1 MGARAARRMDATRAL
16 LAAASLAL
24 ALAALPAASAIP
36 DGALSLEATGHAALG
51 GLEQV
56 RLELAFS
63 PSQDASFTGGGG
75 LLIIGTSALD
85 TLDIDGAFTRD
96 SRDLRLSGTAS
107 GHGEPVSV
115 ALTGRL
121 TEERGDSSVYLLTG
135 TLERGGVSGRASFAA
150 LLVPIHSDRDPAVT
164 VSVPPAP
171 EGDGARSLHASGYG
185 AVGEFVEDLRLS
197 LSFSEGA
204 DGSLSSLN
212 GTLGIGGYS
221 LGTLDIGGE
230 FTREGRFVSV
240 SGTASGRGEPV
251 SLRLLGRTAEA
262 HGGQAAYLLTGTLE
276 RGAHSGKA
284 VLAALVSRPEG
295 GDGPAVPLE
304 AIHVRLLAAPRQ
316 PGAPPGHFDE
326 PLLHVQPGQNVT
338 ISNADAK
345 AHRLVSGTVNAWFY
359 ERSGASPRTCSPD
372 GTPDD
377 GSAPGASRGV
387 SRAQAELDRCDFT
400 RDARIGVTVGPG
412 ESSTIHI
419 AKPGIYRILDPES
432 PWIQLLAVSVDT
444 PVRCPPHCH

>member
-1 MGARAARRMDATRAL
+1 MDATRAL

-276 RGAHSGKA
+276 R
-284 VLAALVSRPEG
+284 
-295 GDGPAVPLE
+295 
-304 AIHVRLLAAPRQ
+304 
-316 PGAPPGHFDE
+316 
-326 PLLHVQPGQNVT
+326 
-338 ISNADAK
+338 
-345 AHRLVSGTVNAWFY
+345 
-359 ERSGASPRTCSPD
+359 
-372 GTPDD
+372 
-377 GSAPGASRGV
+377 PGASRGV